1 MEGYVGLD
9 PASRSIG
16 GLRSRC
22 SRHAGHRQKRTQSLA
37 ALVVLRRPSSVG
49 GTLIPLSLDAEA
61 EALAGVPRALAAD
74 ELRASARTLG

>member
-16 GLRSRC
+16 GLRSRR
-22 SRHAGHRQKRTQSLA
+22 SRTPATAEANAVVSRAGG
-37 ALVVLRRPSSVG
+37 VERPSSVG

>member
-1 MEGYVGLD
+1 
-9 PASRSIG
+9 
-16 GLRSRC
+16 
-22 SRHAGHRQKRTQSLA
+22 
-37 ALVVLRRPSSVG
+37 VLRRPSSVG